1 LPAAEIVQ
9 VSSAVGVWPFTF
21 VHLARRAARIFLR
34 AAADIVRFI
43 DAEPVAFATL
53 VVGLSPFEPLPIVLF
68 GAPPFSGDEAADIVR
83 VDRLPFRDV
92 PEPFS
97 DGITEIA

>member
-1 LPAAEIVQ
+1 M
-9 VSSAVGVWPFTF
+9 SFAVGVWPFTF
-21 VHLARRAARIFLR
+21 VHLARCAARIFLR

-53 VVGLSPFEPLPIVLF
+53 VVRLSPFRTAAHRALWAAAIF
-68 GAPPFSGDEAADIVR
+68 RREAADIVR
-83 VDRLPFRDV
+83 VDRLAFRDV

-97 DGITEIA
+97 DAITEIA